1 MAIPRFKL
9 NTNWLLLGVAIALGG
24 GAVYLSNTL
33 IRDKMA
39 QLEADAKRGQQTVE
53 VVVAKRDLAPGDTI
67 SSDVMA
73 VRQVPREYVPET
85 AVLPDGFGSVER
97 QRLAA
102 PIRRGEMLLT
112 LHTEGN
118 GTLVFSSTLKKGL
131 RALTFEVDAVNSISG
146 MLRPGDFIDL
156 IYSAKGP
163 LSGDGDV
170 TVPLLSQVQVLATDQ
185 SVTKHDDGTG
195 TERSFTTVTLQV
207 SPLDADR
214 IIAAK
219 AAGQLTAVLRHP
231 DDGQPNTTRPM
242 TAAGL
247 LSGVA
252 AAPTGHTI
260 EYIAGGSSA
269 EPAEVHQART
279 AQISPLAAAAAAR
292 SLATAAAR

>member
-1 MAIPRFKL
+1 MAIPRFKI

-24 GAVYLSNTL
+24 GAVYLSNNL
-33 IRDKMA
+33 IHDKMA

-53 VVVAKRDLAPGDTI
+53 VVVAKRDLAPGETV

-73 VRQVPREYVPET
+73 VRQVPREYVPEA
-85 AVLPDGFGSVER
+85 AVLPGAFGGVEN

-118 GTLVFSSTLKKGL
+118 GNTVFSSTLKKGL

-163 LSGDGDV
+163 LAGDGDV

-185 SVTKHDDGTG
+185 SITKHDDATG
-195 TERSFTTVTLQV
+195 TERRFTTVTLQV

-247 LSGVA
+247 MTGA
-252 AAPTGHTI
+252 AAVPTGHTI

-279 AQISPLAAAAAAR
+279 AQISPAAAAAAAR
-292 SLATAAAR
+292 SLATASAR